1 MPMLNEAK
9 ELVGEEE
16 DIVKVVEVS
25 EMEVGWETIGVDIPV
40 SGSLEPLTSTSSD
53 PPPLAGNMT

>member
-53 PPPLAGNMT
+53 HHRWPAI